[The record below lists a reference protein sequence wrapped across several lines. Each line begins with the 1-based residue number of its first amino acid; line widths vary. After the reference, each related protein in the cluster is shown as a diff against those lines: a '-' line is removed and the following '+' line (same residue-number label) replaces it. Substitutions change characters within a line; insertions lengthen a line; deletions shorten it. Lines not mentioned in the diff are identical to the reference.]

1 MLPLSL
7 NQTRAYTHTTM
18 SAPAYSLSKLA
29 KIPPLL
35 YGTAWKGEATTS
47 LVLQALAS
55 GFQGI
60 DTAAQR
66 KHYREDLVGE
76 AVAEAE
82 KQLGITRERLWLQ
95 TKWVLR
101 AG

>member
-1 MLPLSL
+1 
-7 NQTRAYTHTTM
+7 M